1 MPDKVF
7 SGNANGSLTLDIKKG
22 LPISFDF
29 ESDLLGAGIEIPV
42 LSWKKETT
50 LPANFQISG
59 TFSKPITISQFK
71 LKSKDFSTSGDM
83 DFDDVGVKNISLYEL
98 KVGKWLSSNI
108 ILVQD
113 LDPYNQKVSFDTLN
127 QQKLICRIS
136 IPFISHSKDWAI
148 IFYSCSSDATD
159 GSGDLYIYRKLENK
173 WIYYHKI
180 NLFIP

>member
-1 MPDKVF
+1 M
-7 SGNANGSLTLDIKKG
+7 
-22 LPISFDF
+22 
-29 ESDLLGAGIEIPV
+29 
-42 LSWKKETT
+42 
-50 LPANFQISG
+50 
-59 TFSKPITISQFK
+59 
-71 LKSKDFSTSGDM
+71 
-83 DFDDVGVKNISLYEL
+83 KNILFILCLVVSQLAIGQTYEVINSIFANNKSNTNLYYKFVPLISNYNSTILTRRFFEEEWAPIKSEQTPDINL
-98 KVGKWLSSNI
+98 FLSGISINHLESFSRIKDTTIIDETKLSSNI